1 MTIMMEFTR
10 DEIQQQQQLPYAL
23 ICTTRESAVW
33 HTMHRRR
40 RWQQE
45 FTSKERAAAQRVFS
59 KSRAWYLTS
68 GVPQKVRLSKE
79 TYLLWLKLG
88 DFCASL

>member
-1 MTIMMEFTR
+1 MTLMIELTH
-10 DEIQQQQQLPYAL
+10 DEIQQHLPYEM
-23 ICTTRESAVW
+23 ICTARESAVW
-33 HTMHRRR
+33 NTMHRRR

-45 FTSKERAAAQRVFS
+45 FTPKERSAAQRVFS
-59 KSRAWYLTS
+59 KSHAWYLTS

-79 TYLLWLKLG
+79 TYRLWLKLG